1 MGSLIDKNIELVRSY
16 IDPLNPSPIPSL
28 DYNIVYPVTVYE
40 AVKSNMDD
48 NATTL
53 EDELALIYK
62 LIKAKQDPIKGGTV
76 GSLMTWTAE
85 EGVIG
90 STPIVKEI
98 NSDPTLRTHSNIP
111 SERAVGYMIDLKGDA
126 STMNAHIADL
136 NAHITEDEK
145 ALIHNSVDSD
155 SFNSHID
162 NSDIHI
168 TADERT
174 SWNNKAEK
182 DALDDHVKNTSNPH
196 DVTAHQVG
204 TYTRNEVDEMFST
217 VRETFFSHKSISY
230 DESTGIA
237 KLVEYDDDLW
247 SPNYVLSYGDDLPTP
262 TDTSLTYF
270 ALRPVTDYASNE
282 SNECMIYIKVPGVA
296 WVEAGVQEMNEGDL
310 VIRYLDTTMCVWVQG
325 RFIKIFTDS
334 APESGSSILLWRP
347 VITEDGILG
356 WTKSSEPSAPDP
368 VTIKGKDGVTPV
380 KGVDYFDG
388 APGLGLPAGGTR
400 ADIMVKT
407 TDVDYDTEWMSFN
420 DFVERYFEDGGIIEG
435 WISDWNN
442 ITNKPN
448 IYNEKG
454 DSEKDLV
461 SQKFV
466 SDNID
471 SIAAKITEILEIIGD
486 SSGLGGLKDALDAHL
501 SDYNN
506 PHKLSASSVGAVSIT
521 DFTNH
526 AYNKLNPHNVTAEQI
541 GLGNV
546 NNTSDLD
553 KPISLLAQN
562 KFDSVDAAID
572 ELQKIINA
580 GSLVQTVTWDPSTLT
595 LSFIFRD
602 GSELDVVIPIIDVFK
617 SIAWDDETKELVF
630 QLPDGSEHRV
640 EITQLIT
647 TYTGSVGTHIKVAV
661 EDGVIKATIIPHT
674 ISGDE
679 LVNNIT
685 IPGFPT
691 TTTANV
697 SDYTDKLATTKFVK
711 DQVINDITSEDINR
725 PLSAAMGKYLESKKA
740 SIDDVARM
748 IADTPLMNITD
759 NLQSTAVD
767 SALSANM
774 GRELNLTKAPLVHT
788 SPSGSTFGRADAD
801 LFGHT
806 RASSLDPLMDGEC
819 EVGTD
824 DGYYARGDHRHP
836 SDITKQNVNLTNTI
850 TVGDEVVSTVEDALK
865 AINILLKSVEESTGS
880 NINELVATVE
890 DHTTR
895 IGDLETSDAE
905 LSARMSS
912 YEGKIISLLDDLQ
925 FSIDENGDLLLTY

>member
-16 IDPLNPSPIPSL
+16 IDPLNPTPIPSL

-40 AVKSNMDD
+40 AVKASMED

-53 EDELALIYK
+53 EDELELIYK
-62 LIKAKQDPIKGGTV
+62 LIKAKQDPIKGGVV

-98 NSDPTLRTHSNIP
+98 NSDPTLRTHTNIP

-126 STMNAHIADL
+126 SIMNKHITDL
-136 NAHITEDEK
+136 NKHITENEK
-145 ALIHNSVDSD
+145 ALINNSVDAD
-155 SFNSHID
+155 SFNSHVND
-162 NSDIHI
+162 SDIHI

-174 SWNNKAEK
+174 SWNGKAEK
-182 DALDDHVKNTSNPH
+182 DVLDDHIKNTSNPH

-230 DESTGIA
+230 DETTGIA
-237 KLVEYDDDLW
+237 KLVEYDDNLW

-282 SNECMIYIKVPGVA
+282 TNECMIYIKVPGVA
-296 WVEAGVQEMNEGDL
+296 WVEAGVQEMNQGDL
-310 VIRYLDTTMCVWVQG
+310 VIRYLDTTMCVWVHG

-334 APESGSSILLWRP
+334 APDSGSSILLWRP
-347 VITEDGILG
+347 VVTEEGILG
-356 WTKSSEPSAPDP
+356 WTKSSEASAPDP

-407 TDVDYDTEWMSFN
+407 TDVDYDTEWVSFN

-442 ITNKPN
+442 ITNKPI

-454 DSEKDLV
+454 NSKKDLV

-471 SIAAKITEILEIIGD
+471 SIAAKITEILGIIGD

-501 SDYNN
+501 TDYNN
-506 PHKLSASSVGAVSIT
+506 PHKLSASSVGAVSTT
-521 DFTNH
+521 DFSNH
-526 AYNKLNPHNVTAEQI
+526 AHNKSNPHNVTAEQL

-553 KPISLLAQN
+553 KPISLLTQN
-562 KFDSVDAAID
+562 KFDSVDNAIN
-572 ELQKIINA
+572 ELQNIINA
-580 GSLVQTVTWDPSTLT
+580 GSLVQSVVWDQATLT

-602 GSELDVVIPIIDVFK
+602 GSKLDVVIPIVDVFK
-617 SIAWDDETKELVF
+617 SITWDDETKELVF

-647 TYTGSVGTHIKVAV
+647 TYTGSVCTHIKIAV
-661 EDGVIKATIIPHT
+661 EDGIIKATIIPHT

-691 TTTANV
+691 TTTPNV
-697 SDYTDKLATTKFVK
+697 SDYTDKLATTKYVK
-711 DQVINDITSEDINR
+711 DQVINDTTSEDINR

-759 NLQSTAVD
+759 NLQSTAID

-774 GRELNLTKAPLVHT
+774 GRELNLTKAPKVHT
-788 SPSGSTFGRADAD
+788 SPSGSTFGRANAD
-801 LFGHT
+801 LFGHA
-806 RASSLDPLMDGEC
+806 RASSLDPLMNGEC

-824 DGYYARGDHRHP
+824 DGYYARADHRHP
-836 SDITKQNVNLTNTI
+836 SDVTKQNVNLAKAI
-850 TVGDEVVSTVEDALK
+850 TVDGNPVSTIEDAIN
-865 AINILLKSVEESTGS
+865 AINVLIDSVKNTESADFKTLTDATS
-880 NINELVATVE
+880 KLDERLTTAEDNIA
-890 DHTTR
+890 D
-895 IGDLETSDAE
+895 
-905 LSARMSS
+905 
-912 YEGKIISLLDDLQ
+912 YEGKLITLLDDLQ
-925 FSIDENGDLLLTY
+925 FSVDENGDLLLTY